1 MAEQLTVQI
10 RETRGTRRSRRLR
23 DSGKI
28 PAVLYGHKQETVWL
42 TLPAEQLDAAVRHG
56 ARLVQ
61 LSGAVSD
68 QAFIREL
75 QWDTWGKQI
84 LHVDLAR
91 ISAHEKVE
99 VTVPVELRGVAPGVK
114 EGGIIEHQL
123 HEVEIE
129 CEATEIPER
138 LAVNIN
144 HLGLNESITAGQIEL
159 PPTARL
165 LIDADNVVVQ
175 CVVPTEAP
183 EVEEPAAGEAEPE
196 VIRRRAEGEG
206 EEGEE

>member
-61 LSGAVSD
+61 LSGAVSE

-114 EGGIIEHQL
+114 EGGVIEHQL

-144 HLGLNESITAGQIEL
+144 YLGLNQSITAGQIEL
-159 PPTARL
+159 PLTARL
-165 LIDADNVVVQ
+165 LIDADSVVVQ
-175 CVVPTEAP
+175 CVVPVEAP
-183 EVEEPAAGEAEPE
+183 EAEAPAAGEAEPE
-196 VIRRRAEGEG
+196 VIRRRPEGEE

>member
-61 LSGAVSD
+61 LSGAVSE

-91 ISAHEKVE
+91 ISAHEKVK
-99 VTVPVELRGVAPGVK
+99 VTVPVELRGMAPGVK

-123 HEVEIE
+123 HDVEIE

-144 HLGLNESITAGQIEL
+144 HLGLNESITADQIEL

-165 LIDADNVVVQ
+165 LIDADSVVVQ

-183 EVEEPAAGEAEPE
+183 EVEAPAAGEAEPE
-196 VIRRRAEGEG
+196 VIRRRPEEEG

>member
-61 LSGAVSD
+61 LSGAVSE

-75 QWDTWGKQI
+75 QGDTWGKQI

-91 ISAHEKVE
+91 ISAHEKVK
-99 VTVPVELRGVAPGVK
+99 VTVPVELRGMAPGVK

-123 HEVEIE
+123 HDVEIE

-144 HLGLNESITAGQIEL
+144 HLGLNESITADQIEL

-165 LIDADNVVVQ
+165 LIDADSVVVQ

-183 EVEEPAAGEAEPE
+183 EVEAPAAGEEEPE
-196 VIRRRAEGEG
+196 VIRRRPEEEG

>member
-61 LSGAVSD
+61 LSGAVSE

-91 ISAHEKVE
+91 ISAHEKVK
-99 VTVPVELRGVAPGVK
+99 VTVPVELRGMAPGVK
-114 EGGIIEHQL
+114 EGGVIEHQL

-144 HLGLNESITAGQIEL
+144 HLGLNESITADQIEL

-165 LIDADNVVVQ
+165 LIDADSVVVQ

-196 VIRRRAEGEG
+196 VIRRRPEVEG

>member
-61 LSGAVSD
+61 LSGAVSE

-114 EGGIIEHQL
+114 EGGVIEHQL

-144 HLGLNESITAGQIEL
+144 YLGLNQSITAGQIEL

-165 LIDADNVVVQ
+165 LIDADSVVVQ
-175 CVVPTEAP
+175 CVVPVEAP
-183 EVEEPAAGEAEPE
+183 EAEAPAAGEAEPE
-196 VIRRRAEGEG
+196 VIRRRPEGEE

>member
-61 LSGAVSD
+61 LSGAVSE

-114 EGGIIEHQL
+114 EGGVIEHQL

-144 HLGLNESITAGQIEL
+144 HLGLNQSITAGQIEL
-159 PPTARL
+159 PLTARL
-165 LIDADNVVVQ
+165 LIDADSVVVQ
-175 CVVPTEAP
+175 CVVPVEAP
-183 EVEEPAAGEAEPE
+183 EAEAPAAGEAEPE
-196 VIRRRAEGEG
+196 VIRRRPEGEE

>member
-42 TLPAEQLDAAVRHG
+42 TLPAEQLDAALRHG

-61 LSGAVSD
+61 LSGAVSE

-165 LIDADNVVVQ
+165 LIDADSVVVQ

-196 VIRRRAEGEG
+196 VIRRRPEEEG
-206 EEGEE
+206 EEGED

>member
-61 LSGAVSD
+61 LSGAVSE

-114 EGGIIEHQL
+114 EGGVIEHQL

-138 LAVNIN
+138 LGVNIN
-144 HLGLNESITAGQIEL
+144 YLGLNQSITAGQSEL

-165 LIDADNVVVQ
+165 LIDADSVVVQ
-175 CVVPTEAP
+175 CVVPVEAP
-183 EVEEPAAGEAEPE
+183 EAEAPAAGEAEPE
-196 VIRRRAEGEG
+196 VIRRGREGEE